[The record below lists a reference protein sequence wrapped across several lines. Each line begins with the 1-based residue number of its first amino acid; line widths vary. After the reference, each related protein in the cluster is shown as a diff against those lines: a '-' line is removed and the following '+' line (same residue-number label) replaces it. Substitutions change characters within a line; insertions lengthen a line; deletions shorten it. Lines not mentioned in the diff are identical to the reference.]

1 MPRGPGA
8 KLVIMR
14 LSTVILPVYRW
25 SEGREVWRRAEQLG
39 FHAAYTFD
47 HLSWRE
53 FRDTTWFGALPTLTA
68 AAAATSRL
76 RLGTMVA
83 SPNYREPVLF
93 AKDLMTLD
101 DVSGGRVTLGL
112 GAGTATGFD
121 ASVLGGEPWG
131 PAERAGRL
139 AEFTELLD
147 RLLTAPATSYQ
158 GKYYAAAE
166 ARMVPGCVQSPR
178 IPFHIAAAGPRGMR
192 LAARLGQGW
201 VTFGAVRNPE
211 AVPPE
216 DCPAVIR
223 EQLDRLAE
231 ACAQEGRDPAQLEK
245 VLLQGST
252 QERPLDSVDAFVDYA
267 GRYAELGITEI
278 VLHWPIPDSS
288 FAADQAV
295 FERIA
300 AEGLSQLG

>member
-1 MPRGPGA
+1 
-8 KLVIMR
+8 MR
-14 LSTVILPVYRW
+14 LSTVILPVHRW
-25 SEGREVWRRAEQLG
+25 SEGRGVWRRAEELG
-39 FHAAYTFD
+39 FHTAYTYD

-53 FRDTTWFGALPTLTA
+53 FRDKAWAGALPTLTA

-101 DVSGGRVTLGL
+101 DVSGGRVALGV

-121 ASVLGGEPWG
+121 ASVLGGEPWSAG
-131 PAERAGRL
+131 ERAGRF
-139 AEFTELLD
+139 AEFVELLD
-147 RLLTAPATSYQ
+147 RLLTEPATTHR
-158 GKYYAAAE
+158 GTYYSAVE
-166 ARMVPGCVQSPR
+166 ARMIPGCVQSPR
-178 IPFHIAAAGPRGMR
+178 IPFHVAGAGPRGMR

-201 VTFGAVRNPE
+201 ITFGAPRDPK
-211 AVPPE
+211 AVPAE
-216 DCPAVIR
+216 DCPAVVR
-223 EQLDRLAE
+223 GQLDRLAE

-252 QERPLDSVDAFVDYA
+252 QERPLDSLDAFVDYA
-267 GRYAELGITEI
+267 GRYARLGVTEI

-288 FAADQAV
+288 FAADPAV

-300 AEGLSQLG
+300 AEGLDQL

>member
-1 MPRGPGA
+1 
-8 KLVIMR
+8 MR

-39 FHAAYTFD
+39 FHTAYTFD

-53 FRDTTWFGALPTLTA
+53 FRDKTWFGALPTLTA
-68 AAAATSRL
+68 AAAATDRL

-131 PAERAGRL
+131 PGERAGRL
-139 AEFTELLD
+139 AEFTGLLD
-147 RLLTAPATSYQ
+147 GLLTAPATTYQ
-158 GKYYAAAE
+158 GKYYAAHE
-166 ARMVPGCVQSPR
+166 ARMIPGCVQSPR
-178 IPFHIAAAGPRGMR
+178 IPFHIAATGPRGMR

-201 VTFGAVRNPE
+201 ITFGAPRDPGS
-211 AVPPE
+211 VPAE
-216 DCPAVIR
+216 DCPAVVR
-223 EQLDRLAE
+223 EQMDRLAE
-231 ACAQEGRDPAQLEK
+231 ACAQEGRDVAQLEK

-252 QERPLDSVDAFVDYA
+252 QERPLDSLDAFVDYA
-267 GRYAELGITEI
+267 GRYARIGVTEI

-288 FAADQAV
+288 FAADPEV

-300 AEGLSQLG
+300 VEGLSQLD